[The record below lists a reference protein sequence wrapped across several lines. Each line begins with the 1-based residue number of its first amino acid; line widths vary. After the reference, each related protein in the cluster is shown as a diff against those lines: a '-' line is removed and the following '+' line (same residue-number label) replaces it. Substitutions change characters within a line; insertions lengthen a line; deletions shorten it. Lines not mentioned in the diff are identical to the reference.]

1 MNNLHRIPE
10 ELKTIPA
17 WICWR
22 YEDIGSAKPTKVP
35 YCANSRSLANVN
47 DPGTWSP
54 FSVAFNRFNSDK
66 FDGVGFVFSDND
78 PYTFI
83 DLDDPSKL
91 NNGQPNPNY
100 QSDFDRQVKIFKEF
114 DSYSEVSPSGNG
126 LHVIVKGKVPVGRRR
141 SFIEIYSSQ
150 RYATFTGNVHLDKP
164 IAYQQET
171 LMQLW
176 DQMGNAPNTHIY
188 TGHDKETL
196 NDEQIINQALNA
208 VNGIKFKSL
217 LEGRWGDG
225 YPSQSE
231 ADLAFI
237 DIVAFY
243 TQNKKQIERLY
254 KNSALGKT
262 DDKRRRT
269 DYINRMILKS
279 FDRMLPPID
288 FDGFK
293 NALDLKLSDIKAS
306 PQLALPMEMP
316 AVEQIASSIEI
327 PPGLLGEIAQF
338 IYQAAPRPIPEVALA
353 GAIGLM
359 AGICGR
365 AYNVNGTGLQQYVIL
380 IANTGSGKEGIAS
393 GIDKLMNSI
402 KQQVPTS
409 IRFRGPAEIAS
420 GQALSKYLN
429 KKSNCFVSILG
440 EFGIRLSEMANPIAQ
455 NSEKKLERML
465 LDLYNKSGYGQ
476 TFQSSIWADMNE
488 NLDVTN
494 NPAVS
499 IIGESTPEK
508 FYRVLNEEMI
518 ASGLLPRFI
527 IIEYIGPVPYLNY
540 GHQNVNPSFTLID
553 KFATL
558 TANCEMIMHANKVI
572 NVQFDDAADVL
583 QKKFERHCT
592 DTQNQTHME
601 VKRQLWS
608 RAAMKAMRLAA
619 TIAIGVNFH
628 TPTITVEYLTWAIN
642 MVQSDIKALSAKFES
657 GEIGSNSHETKQIE
671 DVIRV
676 IKSYFKD
683 ADTATKYKIPA
694 IIYDAK
700 VIPYAY
706 LAKRLMSQPAFRLDR
721 VGATLALKRTLQ
733 TMLDSDKLREV
744 HKAEMAHK
752 FGSSQRAF
760 MVSDLTI
767 LV

>member
-114 DSYSEVSPSGNG
+114 NSYSEVSPSGNG

-150 RYATFTGNVHLDKP
+150 RYATFTGNIHLDKP

-176 DQMGNAPNTHIY
+176 DQMGSAPNTHIY

-243 TQNKKQIERLY
+243 TQNKKQIERIF
-254 KNSALGKT
+254 KNSTLGKRE
-262 DDKRRRT
+262 KARRT
-269 DYINRMILKS
+269 DYVNWMINKA

-293 NALDLKLSDIKAS
+293 NALDLKLADIKAS
-306 PQLALPMEMP
+306 PQLALPMELP
-316 AVEQIASSIEI
+316 AVEQTASSIEI

-338 IYQAAPRPIPEVALA
+338 IYQAAPRPVPEVALA
-353 GAIGLM
+353 GAMGLM

-365 AYNVNGTGLQQYVIL
+365 AYNVSGTGLNQYILL
-380 IANTGSGKEGIAS
+380 IANTGIGKEAMAL

-402 KQQVPTS
+402 RMSVPTS
-409 IRFRGPAEIAS
+409 TKYIGPAEIAS
-420 GQALSKYLN
+420 GQALIKYLN
-429 KKSNCFVSILG
+429 QTSNCFVSILG
-440 EFGIRLSEMANPIAQ
+440 EFGIRLQALSAPNDIAQ
-455 NSEKKLERML
+455 SKLKQVLM
-465 LDLYNKSGYGQ
+465 DVYNKSGFGQ
-476 TFQSSIWADMNE
+476 IFRPSIYSDKEKDINA
-488 NLDVTN
+488 TP
-494 NPAVS
+494 NPSFS
-499 IIGESTPEK
+499 ILGESTPET
-508 FYRVLNEEMI
+508 FYKVLNEDMI
-518 ASGLLPRFI
+518 AAGLLPRFMLV
-527 IIEYIGPVPYLNY
+527 EYNGPRPALNKA
-540 GHQNVNPSFTLID
+540 HLNVQPPVWLHD
-553 KFATL
+553 KLAML
-558 TANCEMIMHANKVI
+558 AANCEMISHANKVI
-572 NVQFDDAADVL
+572 NVAFTLEADLLSDKFDKHADAQINSTNKEVL
-583 QKKFERHCT
+583 
-592 DTQNQTHME
+592 
-601 VKRQLWS
+601 RQLWN
-608 RAAMKAMRLAA
+608 RAHIKALKLSSL
-619 TIAIGVNFH
+619 IAIGMNMH
-628 TPTITVEYLTWAIN
+628 SPTITAEHLSWAIN

-700 VIPYAY
+700 VIPNAY
-706 LAKRLMSQPAFRLDR
+706 LSKRLMSQPSFRLDR
-721 VGATLALKRTLQ
+721 LGATMALKRTLQ
-733 TMLDSDKLREV
+733 TMLETDKLREV
-744 HKAEMAHK
+744 PKAEMAHK